1 MAITTESSPKAGTE
15 SSRSTHSRWNILLTL
30 QPARGAVHEL
40 LDALHTFGEFRIT
53 PFHYVC
59 TGWVKDTTTFL
70 DALLEAQ
77 QAGRRWTTHIAR
89 VLPVAHT
96 FDFAPDSLEAKLED
110 AVDRIAADVDG
121 GTCFVRVERRGLPE
135 QLQTAELEAWSPS
148 SCLMLSKRGE
158 DRCGLPSPTRITSLR
173 WRQWTPSAASRSLPA
188 ICAGAIRLCASGE
201 RGLVIMFYPGC
212 AAAFQKPAV
221 QSAKEKVMSTVG
233 EICNREVVVTTRDA
247 TIADAARLMRDHHV
261 GTLVVAEPTDGAKR
275 PVGIITDRDL
285 VVEVMAMDM
294 DPRDISVGEVMAP
307 SLVIARDHE
316 DVRAVIER
324 MRYKGVRRLPVMSA
338 RGYLVGIV
346 ASDDLIKVLAAD
358 ITSVASITTREQSRE
373 VAQRKP
379 VST

>member
-1 MAITTESSPKAGTE
+1 
-15 SSRSTHSRWNILLTL
+15 
-30 QPARGAVHEL
+30 
-40 LDALHTFGEFRIT
+40 
-53 PFHYVC
+53 
-59 TGWVKDTTTFL
+59 
-70 DALLEAQ
+70 
-77 QAGRRWTTHIAR
+77 
-89 VLPVAHT
+89 
-96 FDFAPDSLEAKLED
+96 
-110 AVDRIAADVDG
+110 
-121 GTCFVRVERRGLPE
+121 
-135 QLQTAELEAWSPS
+135 
-148 SCLMLSKRGE
+148 
-158 DRCGLPSPTRITSLR
+158 
-173 WRQWTPSAASRSLPA
+173 
-188 ICAGAIRLCASGE
+188 
-201 RGLVIMFYPGC
+201 
-212 AAAFQKPAV
+212 
-221 QSAKEKVMSTVG
+221 MSTVG